1 MVCYEAR
8 KPSKDRNKIK
18 NSINEKEYP
27 KNDYSQKPNSPINKE
42 NQKNMKKNKNVEPPY
57 KEKKMNLKDIFNEVY
72 KKYNIIR
79 KKYRNQELK
88 LNNDLTKLAQKFADN
103 FDLLEETN
111 YPIEKYKGENVGIN
125 YEKFNEDINYIINI
139 CDKWIK
145 EKELMIK
152 KIYSSKT
159 KHFTQIIWKN
169 TKEIGFGYSKLNN
182 GQNIFVVYY
191 YPAGNIFSE
200 FKENINI

>member
-1 MVCYEAR
+1 MGNICYMEHNLR
-8 KPSKDRNKIK
+8 H
-18 NSINEKEYP
+18 E
-27 KNDYSQKPNSPINKE
+27 
-42 NQKNMKKNKNVEPPY
+42 KKNKSLPENRERSEVKEH
-57 KEKKMNLKDIFNEVY
+57 KEKEAKINKPIKNDNNKNNHPKENLHKIMDIKDIYKYVY
-72 KKYNIIR
+72 NQHNKIR
-79 KKYRNQELK
+79 KQYNFKELI
-88 LNNDLTKLAQKFADN
+88 LNNDLTILAQKFADN
-103 FDLLEETN
+103 FELIEEAN
-111 YPIEKYKGENVGIN
+111 LPIEKYKGENIGIN

-145 EKELMIK
+145 ERELMIK

-200 FKENINI
+200 L